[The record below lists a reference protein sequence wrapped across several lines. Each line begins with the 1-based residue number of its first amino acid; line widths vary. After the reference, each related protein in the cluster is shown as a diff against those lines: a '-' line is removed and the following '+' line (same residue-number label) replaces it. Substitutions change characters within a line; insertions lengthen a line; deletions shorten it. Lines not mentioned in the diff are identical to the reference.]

1 MHTYIFSE
9 IIYKIDIIK
18 YYVCLSVCI
27 YLWFLNWSRGL
38 DDIRGEE
45 GVLNYSC
52 LPKITC
58 DTEIVL
64 STEDSM

>member
-1 MHTYIFSE
+1 MSLCVHLFVVFE
-9 IIYKIDIIK
+9 LEWDPA
-18 YYVCLSVCI
+18 
-27 YLWFLNWSRGL
+27 
-38 DDIRGEE
+38 DIRGEE